1 MSKVRIKS
9 ESPKALGPKPIVF
22 RGEHPDTRTDKEWVR
37 YMVKK
42 YPELDW
48 ISEKQKAKLK

>member
-1 MSKVRIKS
+1 MKVRIKS

-48 ISEKQKAKLK
+48 ISSKQKAKLK